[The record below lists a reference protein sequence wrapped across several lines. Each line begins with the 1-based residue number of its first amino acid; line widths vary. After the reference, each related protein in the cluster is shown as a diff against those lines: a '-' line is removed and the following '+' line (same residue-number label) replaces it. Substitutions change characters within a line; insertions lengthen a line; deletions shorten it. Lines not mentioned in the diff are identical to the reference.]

1 MSVLKPFRFIDKHEI
16 ECRALDVLEGMQ
28 QSDRRK
34 SLFPLDASCVAE
46 FLGLDV
52 VWDVLPEDDEGE
64 IAARILP
71 LERLIEINESILN
84 LKEGFGES
92 TIAHEVGHW
101 VLHIDHQA
109 VDRVLNLRKKGVRV
123 HVKPLLCRNDSQ
135 IQGLEWQA
143 QYFATCLLMPRHW
156 LEEGIQ
162 GRDLTKWPDLYA
174 IAEDFGVTISNLLHR
189 LKDLGWVSLKDGS
202 KELVRC

>member
-28 QSDRRK
+28 QSDRRMQ
-34 SLFPLDASCVAE
+34 LFPLDSSRVAE

-71 LERLIEINESILN
+71 LERLIEINESILD

-109 VDRVLNLRKKGVRV
+109 VDRVLNLRKKGVLV

-143 QYFATCLLMPRHW
+143 QYFASCLLMPRHL
-156 LEEGIQ
+156 LEEHIQ

-174 IAEDFGVTISNLLHR
+174 IAADFGVTISNLLHR
-189 LKDLGWVSLKDGS
+189 LKDLGWVYLKEGS

>member
-28 QSDRRK
+28 QSDRRTPI
-34 SLFPLDASCVAE
+34 FPLDPSRVAE

-52 VWDVLPEDDEGE
+52 VWDVLPEDNEGE

-71 LERLIEINESILN
+71 LERLIEINESILD

-109 VDRVLNLRKKGVRV
+109 VDRVLNLRQKGVCV

-143 QYFATCLLMPRHW
+143 QYFASCLLMPRHL
-156 LEEGIQ
+156 LEEHIQ

-174 IAEDFGVTISNLLHR
+174 IAADFGVTISNLLHR
-189 LKDLGWVSLKDGS
+189 LKDLGWVYLKDGS